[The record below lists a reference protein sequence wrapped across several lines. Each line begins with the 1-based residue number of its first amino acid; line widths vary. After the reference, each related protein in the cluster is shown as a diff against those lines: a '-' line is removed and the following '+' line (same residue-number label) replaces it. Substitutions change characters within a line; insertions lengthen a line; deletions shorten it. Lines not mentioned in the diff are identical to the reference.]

1 MRFIRTKKFKW
12 SKCSTNK
19 ECHQLKA
26 PRDELCVGVSAKLFR
41 SRFSSGIC
49 TKALSVWIV
58 GRNFQCTQILSRI
71 YHSFSRPCVCLK
83 RVLLFFSG
91 LQSNK
96 SVFGTFNLDFTTHT
110 CFPPPNVLS
119 IYFSLWIFLF
129 FSCFPLFPCFSSRK
143 RTFSVP
149 AEKFSAYLF
158 NPVQENLIV
167 NKIREDNY
175 RCLYTVFVGEN
186 TRKMRRLDEWRKSSE
201 TWNNLIKRRQAQKSG
216 FSMVWYD
223 AHFRPV
229 SDPFECD
236 LFS

>member
-1 MRFIRTKKFKW
+1 M
-12 SKCSTNK
+12 
-19 ECHQLKA
+19 
-26 PRDELCVGVSAKLFR
+26 
-41 SRFSSGIC
+41 
-49 TKALSVWIV
+49 LS
-58 GRNFQCTQILSRI
+58 
-71 YHSFSRPCVCLK
+71 
-83 RVLLFFSG
+83 
-91 LQSNK
+91 
-96 SVFGTFNLDFTTHT
+96 
-110 CFPPPNVLS
+110 PPPNVPS

-129 FSCFPLFPCFSSRK
+129 FSCFPLFPCFACRK
-143 RTFSVP
+143 KTFSVP
-149 AEKFSAYLF
+149 TEKFSAYLF

-201 TWNNLIKRRQAQKSG
+201 TWNNVIKRRQAQKSV

-236 LFS
+236 LFSRVTISPILCKIKWSYYSIECQ